1 MSRLG
6 QVCRGRLATPLR
18 FLFYGAEGVG
28 KSSLAADAPKPIFLD
43 LEDGSAL
50 IDCAR
55 YPFRDGRGGH
65 VAKSYGE
72 LTAAVDD
79 LTKSE
84 HDFETVIIDTI
95 DQLEPMIWSYICE
108 RDNPHSKQNLTSIES
123 YGYGKGYQIALD
135 EWRAFCRTLDVL
147 RARRGMNVVLLGHAQ
162 IVKFKNPEGEDFDRY
177 TLRIQDKPAGFF
189 REWCDVIGF
198 CCFDGGVANP
208 PGDEKGKRKERA
220 RGFSTGRRLMR
231 FERTAAY
238 DAKRRIPLPETVEI
252 TAASPWRPITAAM
265 QLVQADA
272 ENLIKHIDAEI
283 ERIGDEDITQMA
295 TEFRR
300 KHNDTKNLVRLL
312 NRLRSMG

>member
-6 QVCRGRLATPLR
+6 QVCRGRLASPLR

-28 KSSLAADAPKPIFLD
+28 KSSLAADAPRPIFLD

-55 YPFRDGRGGH
+55 YRFRDGRGGH
-65 VAKSYGE
+65 VAKSYRE
-72 LTAAVDD
+72 LVSAIDD
-79 LTKSE
+79 LTRAE
-84 HDFETVIIDTI
+84 HDFQTAVIDTV
-95 DQLEPMIWSYICE
+95 DQLEPLIWSYVCE

-123 YGYGKGYQIALD
+123 YGYGRGYQIALD

-147 RARRGMNVVLLGHAQ
+147 RAKRGMNVVLLGHAQ

-198 CCFDGGVANP
+198 CCFEGGAAP
-208 PGDEKGKRKERA
+208 ITDDKGKAKDRA
-220 RGFSTGRRLMR
+220 KGFSTGRRLMR

-238 DAKRRIPLPETVEI
+238 DAKRRIPLAETVELA
-252 TAASPWRPITAAM
+252 AASPWEPIAEAVA
-265 QLVQADA
+265 LGRANA
-272 ENLIKHIDAEI
+272 ENLIKQIDAEI
-283 ERIGDEDITQMA
+283 GRIGDEDITQMA